1 MATAGEFSRRSHH
14 EVDTSRLRKHGHCQI
29 RRRDSYNWPEHFGR
43 CGWFTTKK
51 PVDWTS
57 CWVSSHS
64 IYRCS
69 QRESLSEQYGD
80 VTLVQWRHIFIL
92 DIRFLS
98 ISVYVV
104 VLYVVSVMYL
114 YLFSRINY
122 SCMAS
127 PFIQLSKNTYFYWV
141 ICYYHAVIRNSSC
154 QRTKKLS
161 PWKMAA
167 PGANFGGK
175 RVGSNGLTHQS
186 EIKGAINLGVYTF
199 NKAVQIWKRLTT
211 PPPVSEP
218 KHVDDNTNNVYHN
231 YGD

>member
-1 MATAGEFSRRSHH
+1 MKQHVSCYAADVYCGRHRRTPLPIPTAGEFSRRSHY
-14 EVDTSRLRKHGHCQI
+14 EVDISRLRKHGHCQI
-29 RRRDSYNWPEHFGR
+29 RRRDAYNWPEHFGR

-80 VTLVQWRHIFIL
+80 VTLVQWQQNIFIL

-98 ISVYVV
+98 ISIYVV

-127 PFIQLSKNTYFYWV
+127 PFIQLSKIHTFIGLSVITMQLLGIPRASVQTNGVLEKWRFLGQILVENVWV
-141 ICYYHAVIRNSSC
+141 R
-154 QRTKKLS
+154 
-161 PWKMAA
+161 M
-167 PGANFGGK
+167 G
-175 RVGSNGLTHQS
+175 
-186 EIKGAINLGVYTF
+186 
-199 NKAVQIWKRLTT
+199 
-211 PPPVSEP
+211 
-218 KHVDDNTNNVYHN
+218 
-231 YGD
+231 